1 MHSAISYGRILVIT
15 LVTKDYN
22 LVTDIDCNFVC
33 SPPNFDRGEKMEKDR
48 KTVLVKYRN
57 GLASLFCVADYSIL
71 ENASDKEKQKII
83 AHARK
88 VRKIKSVSAPNLTH
102 SGNPYIML
110 GRKINTKGKRV
121 K

>member
-1 MHSAISYGRILVIT
+1 M
-15 LVTKDYN
+15 K
-22 LVTDIDCNFVC
+22 
-33 SPPNFDRGEKMEKDR
+33 KDR
-48 KTVLVKYRN
+48 ETVRMKYRK

-71 ENASDKEKQKII
+71 ENASDKERQEII

-88 VRKIKSVSAPNLTH
+88 VRKIKPVSAPNLTH

-110 GRKINTKGKRV
+110 GRKIDTKGKTI